1 MKMKKKYVIILILA
15 LIVMLAAGTY
25 AYFMLLISN
34 DEDSTELYTGTLSVD
49 YSQGDIVYLDSFYP
63 RTEPTLTDLDYAYSN
78 TFSVTNTGTLDGKLS
93 MKLEINDNTFTNGAI
108 KYVLYNS
115 NGYKLLY
122 GKISNVEDTYLI
134 SNVLLKSKASVKYTL
149 IMWLN
154 ETGEQQNKDENCK
167 LIGKITANLE
177 QYIEN

>member
-93 MKLEINDNTFTNGAI
+93 MKLEINENTFTNGAI

-115 NGYKLLY
+115 NGYNTDNFYFYKKKSAVLAAGDYVAIVGEKGMEVKL
-122 GKISNVEDTYLI
+122 E
-134 SNVLLKSKASVKYTL
+134 VKESL
-149 IMWLN
+149 
-154 ETGEQQNKDENCK
+154 
-167 LIGKITANLE
+167 
-177 QYIEN
+177 